1 MKLNKIKLSTKLI
14 ASFAVMIVFI
24 AGVCA
29 LSIIKLIQI
38 TSTTNDIVNL
48 ENKKSSLL
56 YDLNNDVVDIT
67 ISVKDIALSNNMEFI
82 MDQKKSIDSKM
93 SDYYKAEK
101 ELGTL
106 LYTTKGKKE
115 FKELLI
121 NREIAFNAFNDAVDK
136 GLEINITNEEL
147 QNQNI
152 LNKIEKPQNDLIS
165 NISNLE
171 KLQEGT
177 AKQKALSVQ
186 NMARNTTTDIV
197 IILLAEIV
205 LGIVLTYLIIRSIT
219 NQVKEVKDGA
229 FKISE
234 GNLNFKMIVEAD
246 DQIGQ
251 TVTSLNNAIGKLNE
265 SMILIRDESNK
276 IVQSS
281 ELTNNMFSEVSGKVE
296 QISAATEEISAGMEQ
311 SSASIQEITA
321 MALTV
326 KDEINNTSREADQ
339 GLDIALNIQKKAS
352 SINNDSVKSK
362 EEAEKIYRESK
373 ISLEKSLEDSKVVN
387 EISKMA
393 EAISGIAEQ
402 TNLLALNAAIEA
414 ARAGEHGK
422 GFAVVAEEVRKLAEQ
437 SSKAVEEIQNKV
449 NIVLTTVG
457 KLSNSSQN
465 ILKFIEQNVLK
476 DYEKLIIVSNQYKND
491 GDNVKGII
499 EKFAGVSKDI
509 SESMN
514 QIANS
519 IEEVSISVT
528 EVAKTSENIAS
539 SAMEVS
545 NKNSSIVSQSN
556 GNLESAQKLEDLI
569 GCFKL

>member
-14 ASFAVMIVFI
+14 TSFSIMIVFI

-29 LSIIKLIQI
+29 LSIIRFIQI
-38 TSTTNDIVNL
+38 TSTTEEIVNL

-56 YDLNNDVVDIT
+56 YGLNSDISDIAISIRNIAIYNDV
-67 ISVKDIALSNNMEFI
+67 NNI
-82 MDQKKSIDSKM
+82 MDQKKAVENKM
-93 SDYYKAEK
+93 YNYIKIEK
-101 ELGTL
+101 ELGML
-106 LYTTKGKKE
+106 LYTEKGKAE
-115 FKELLI
+115 FKKLQS
-121 NREIAFNAFNDAVDK
+121 NREVAFDAFIDAIENGSKV
-136 GLEINITNEEL
+136 NVTNEEL
-147 QNQNI
+147 QTI
-152 LNKIEKPQNDLIS
+152 VSKLGKPQNDLLT
-165 NISNLE
+165 NINNLE
-171 KLQEGT
+171 KMQEDT
-177 AKQKALSVQ
+177 AKQKALSAQ

-229 FKISE
+229 LKISE
-234 GNLNFKMIVEAD
+234 GNLNFKMNAAAD

-251 TVTSLNNAIGKLNE
+251 TVISLNSAIGKLNE
-265 SMILIRDESNK
+265 SMLLIKDESNK
-276 IVQSS
+276 IVKSS
-281 ELTNNMFSEVSGKVE
+281 ELTNDMFSEVSGKVE

-326 KDEINNTSREADQ
+326 KDEINNTSIEANQ

-362 EEAEKIYRESK
+362 EDAEKIYRESK
-373 ISLEKSLEDSKVVN
+373 INLEKSLEDSKVVN

-437 SSKAVEEIQNKV
+437 SSMAVAEIQNKV

-491 GDNVKGII
+491 GDNVKDII
-499 EKFAGVSKDI
+499 EKFAGVSKNI

-528 EVAKTSENIAS
+528 EAAKTSENIAS

-545 NKNSSIVSQSN
+545 NKNSNIVKQSN
-556 GNLESAQKLEDLI
+556 DNLESAQILEDLI
-569 GCFKL
+569 TYFKL